1 MKYNPFNL
9 KTLKPLD
16 IQTFEREVTPNP
28 KPMHESTPEP
38 VPGGNAEGL
47 IDIWIGSYVNDNDE
61 VRIVYNHLLILE

>member
-28 KPMHESTPEP
+28 KPMHESTSEP

-47 IDIWIGSYVNDNDE
+47 IDI
-61 VRIVYNHLLILE
+61 